1 MTEEDSI
8 SQLLASKSDEDS
20 LETPESQQPQAASLP
35 ETVEVSDEVMI
46 EANQLS
52 KFYGEFAATRDIN
65 FQIKRGEVVAFL
77 GPNGAGKSTTMKI
90 LTGYLSPSEGAASI
104 AGFNMATHRIEG
116 SRHLGYLPE
125 NGPLYLD
132 MTPYSLLAFF
142 ADARGL
148 SKRNREER
156 IEAVVDLCDLS
167 SVIYKAIGKLSKG
180 YRQRVGMAQALLH
193 EPDVLIMDE
202 PTAGLDPNQIQEVRN
217 TMNRLG
223 KDRTILLSTHIMQE
237 VEAMASR
244 VIMINEGQLVYDGPM
259 DELAE
264 EGEPLPFAHWFYSL
278 HQEED
283 SPIKCFNR

>member
-90 LTGYLSPSEGAASI
+90 LTGYLSPSEGVASI

-264 EGEPLPFAHWFYSL
+264 EGEPLDAAFRRITTVA
-278 HQEED
+278 EE
-283 SPIKCFNR
+283 I

>member
-90 LTGYLSPSEGAASI
+90 LTGYLSPSEGVASI

-237 VEAMASR
+237 VQAMASR

-259 DELAE
+259 DELTE
-264 EGEPLPFAHWFYSL
+264 EGEPLDAAFRRMTTVA
-278 HQEED
+278 EE
-283 SPIKCFNR
+283 I

>member
-77 GPNGAGKSTTMKI
+77 GPNGAGKSTTLKI

-264 EGEPLPFAHWFYSL
+264 EGEPLDAAFRRMTTVA
-278 HQEED
+278 EE
-283 SPIKCFNR
+283 I

>member
-104 AGFNMATHRIEG
+104 AGFNMATHRIVG

-264 EGEPLPFAHWFYSL
+264 EGEPLDAAFRRMTTVA
-278 HQEED
+278 EE
-283 SPIKCFNR
+283 I

>member
-20 LETPESQQPQAASLP
+20 LETPASQQPQAASLP

-264 EGEPLPFAHWFYSL
+264 EGEPLDAAFRRMTTVA
-278 HQEED
+278 EE
-283 SPIKCFNR
+283 I

>member
-1 MTEEDSI
+1 MTEDDSI
-8 SQLLASKSDEDS
+8 AQLLASTSKEKDVASVEISEPEEVDRDPPGPSDEI
-20 LETPESQQPQAASLP
+20 
-35 ETVEVSDEVMI
+35 MI
-46 EANQLS
+46 EAHQLS
-52 KFYGEFAATRDIN
+52 KFYGEFAATRNVN

-90 LTGYLSPSEGAASI
+90 LTGYLSPSEGVASI
-104 AGFNMATHRIEG
+104 AGYNMASERIAG

-132 MTPYSLLAFF
+132 MTPHSLLSFF
-142 ADARGL
+142 ADARGM
-148 SKRNREER
+148 SRRARTER

-237 VEAMASR
+237 VEAMANR

-259 DELAE
+259 NKLAE
-264 EGEPLPFAHWFYSL
+264 TGETLDQAFRRKTEFI
-278 HQEED
+278 D
-283 SPIKCFNR
+283 TI